1 MRRVLSVILICLAT
15 FVAEGQSPSKY
26 QVATITE
33 VKPHPSG
40 GDAASNDATSY
51 DVSVKVDDTIYV
63 VLYTPPLG
71 MITVRSAAGRELLVL
86 VGKKTITYNDIMG
99 NSLEVPIVSHRPA
112 KDAKQS
118 K

>member
-1 MRRVLSVILICLAT
+1 MRKVLSVIFVCFAT
-15 FVAEGQSPSKY
+15 FVAVGQSPSKY

-33 VKPHPSG
+33 VKPHQSG

-51 DVSVKVDDTIYV
+51 DVSVRVDDTVYV

-99 NSLEVPIVSHRPA
+99 NSLEVPIVSRRPA
-112 KDAKQS
+112 TDAKQS